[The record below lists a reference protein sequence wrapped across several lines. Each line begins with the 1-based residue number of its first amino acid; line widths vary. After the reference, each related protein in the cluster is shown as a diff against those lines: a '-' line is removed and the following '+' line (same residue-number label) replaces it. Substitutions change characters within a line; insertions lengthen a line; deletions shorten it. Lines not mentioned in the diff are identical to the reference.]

1 MKILRSQ
8 FFAGG
13 TWNLHELCLSE
24 TDSLVDKV
32 SSEKPNQMEK
42 AVTWVLAN

>member
-8 FFAGG
+8 FFAGE
-13 TWNLHELCLSE
+13 TWNLHELYLSE

-42 AVTWVLAN
+42 AVTWMLAN